1 MKLTAKQRLFADE
14 YIKSGNAT
22 QSAIKAGYINEVSG
36 RENLRKP
43 TVKAYI
49 DAKMA
54 EIESHKIA
62 DAKEAM
68 QAITAIARGETNEVK
83 KELSPISG
91 QWETTEVPA
100 DLKTRLNA
108 WKEILKRYPLADELS
123 KAQLRKTI
131 ADARVAEARA
141 KAMEDNGAD
150 MELLLD
156 KMLDT
161 VQKEDKQNEHERPA
175 DS

>member
-1 MKLTAKQRLFADE
+1 MKLTQKQRLFVDE

-22 QSAIKAGYINEVSG
+22 QSAIKAGYATKAAYRTG
-36 RENLRKP
+36 AENLRKP
-43 TVKAYI
+43 QIKAYI

-68 QAITAIARGETNEVK
+68 QAITAIARGETNEIK

-123 KAQLRKTI
+123 KAQLRKTV

-141 KAMEDNGAD
+141 KALEDNGQD

-161 VQKEDKQNEHERPA
+161 ITKEDKSDEPK
-175 DS
+175 